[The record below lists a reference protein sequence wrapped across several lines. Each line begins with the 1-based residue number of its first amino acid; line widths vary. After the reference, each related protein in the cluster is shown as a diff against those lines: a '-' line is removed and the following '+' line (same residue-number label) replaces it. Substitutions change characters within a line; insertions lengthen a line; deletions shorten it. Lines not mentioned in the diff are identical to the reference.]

1 MDFSAFDKQVD
12 VEQLKNDAAEIKKNG
27 GTGDFPELPAGTYV
41 IKLDKL
47 ELGTTSPSKGSRPM
61 MKGQFSIVEGEYK
74 KRKIFVNRVVYG
86 TKNDANMIANVL
98 SFLESLAP
106 SEDVGPLV
114 FTGYVALAEL
124 IMDVAEDVADLT
136 YEAEYDAE
144 AFNPISIKEVFEE
157 E

>member
-1 MDFSAFDKQVD
+1 MDFSAFDKQVNI
-12 VEQLKNDAAEIKKNG
+12 EQLKNDAEEIKKNG
-27 GTGDFPELPAGTYV
+27 GTGDFPELPAGIYI

-47 ELGTTSPSKGSRPM
+47 ELGTTKDKRPM
-61 MKGQFSIVEGEYK
+61 MRGQFSVIEGEYK

-106 SEDVGPLV
+106 SEDIGPFI
-114 FTGYVALAEL
+114 FTGYAALAEL

-136 YEAEYDAE
+136 YEAEYDAD

>member
-27 GTGDFPELPAGTYV
+27 GTGDFPELPAGTYI

-47 ELGTTSPSKGSRPM
+47 ELGSTKDNRPM
-61 MKGQFSIVEGEYK
+61 MRGQFSIVEGEYK

-98 SFLESLAP
+98 GFLESLAP
-106 SEDVGPLV
+106 SEDIGPFV
-114 FTGYVALAEL
+114 FNGYAALADL

-136 YEAEYDAE
+136 YEAEYDAD

-157 E
+157 G

>member
-1 MDFSAFDKQVD
+1 MINFEEFDKQVN

-27 GTGDFPELPAGTYV
+27 GTGDFQELPAGTYV

-47 ELGTTSPSKGSRPM
+47 ELGTTKDKRPM

-106 SEDVGPLV
+106 SEDIGPFI
-114 FTGYVALAEL
+114 FTGYAALAEL
-124 IMDVAEDVADLT
+124 IMDVAEDVAGLT
-136 YEAEYDAE
+136 YEAEYDAD

>member
-27 GTGDFPELPAGTYV
+27 GTGDFPELPAGTYI

-47 ELGTTSPSKGSRPM
+47 ELGSTRDNRPM

-98 SFLESLAP
+98 GFLESLAP
-106 SEDVGPLV
+106 SEDIGPFV
-114 FTGYVALAEL
+114 FNGYEALSNL
-124 IMDVAEDVADLT
+124 IMDVAEDVAGLT
-136 YEAEYDAE
+136 YEVEYDAD

>member
-1 MDFSAFDKQVD
+1 MDFSAFDKQVN

-27 GTGDFPELPAGTYV
+27 GTGDFPEIPAGTYIV
-41 IKLDKL
+41 KLDKL
-47 ELGTTSPSKGSRPM
+47 ELGTTKDNRPM
-61 MKGQFSIVEGEYK
+61 MKGQFSIIEGEYK

-98 SFLESLAP
+98 GFLESLAP
-106 SEDVGPLV
+106 SEDIGPFV
-114 FTGYVALAEL
+114 FNGYAALSEL

-136 YEAEYDAE
+136 YEVEYDADE
-144 AFNPISIKEVFEE
+144 FNPISIVEVFEE

>member
-27 GTGDFPELPAGTYV
+27 GNFPELPAGTYV
-41 IKLDKL
+41 VKLDKL
-47 ELGTTSPSKGSRPM
+47 ELGSTKDNRPM
-61 MKGQFSIVEGEYK
+61 MRGQFSIVEGQYK
-74 KRKIFVNRVVYG
+74 KQKMFVNRVVYG

-98 SFLESLAP
+98 GFLESLAP
-106 SEDVGPLV
+106 SEDIGPFV
-114 FTGYVALAEL
+114 FSGYANLAEL
-124 IMDVAEDVADLT
+124 IMDVAEDVAGLT
-136 YEAEYDAE
+136 YEVEYDAD

>member
-1 MDFSAFDKQVD
+1 MDFKEFDKQVD
-12 VEQLKNDAAEIKKNG
+12 IEQLKNDAAEIKKNG
-27 GTGDFPELPAGTYV
+27 GTGDFPELPAGIYI

-47 ELGTTSPSKGSRPM
+47 ELGTTKDKRPM

-114 FTGYVALAEL
+114 FTGYAALAEL

-136 YEAEYDAE
+136 YEAEYDAD

>member
-1 MDFSAFDKQVD
+1 MDFKEFDKQVD
-12 VEQLKNDAAEIKKNG
+12 IEQLKNDAEEIKKNG
-27 GTGDFPELPAGTYV
+27 GTGDFPELPAGIYI

-47 ELGTTSPSKGSRPM
+47 ELGTTKDKRPM
-61 MKGQFSIVEGEYK
+61 MRGQFSIIEGEYK

-98 SFLESLAP
+98 GFLESLAP

-114 FTGYVALAEL
+114 FTGYAALAEL

-136 YEAEYDAE
+136 YEAEYDAD

>member
-12 VEQLKNDAAEIKKNG
+12 IEQLKNDAAEIKKNG
-27 GTGDFPELPAGTYV
+27 GTGDFPELPVGIYI

-47 ELGTTSPSKGSRPM
+47 ELGTTKDKRPM
-61 MKGQFSIVEGEYK
+61 MRGQFSIVEGEYK

-106 SEDVGPLV
+106 SEDIGPFI
-114 FTGYVALAEL
+114 FTGYTALAEL

-136 YEAEYDAE
+136 YEAEYDAD

>member
-1 MDFSAFDKQVD
+1 MDFSAFDKQVNI
-12 VEQLKNDAAEIKKNG
+12 EQLKNDAAEIKKNG
-27 GTGDFPELPAGTYV
+27 GTGDFPELPVGIYI

-47 ELGTTSPSKGSRPM
+47 ELGTTKDKRPM
-61 MKGQFSIVEGEYK
+61 MRGQFSIVEGEYK
-74 KRKIFVNRVVYG
+74 KRKIFINRVVYG

-106 SEDVGPLV
+106 SEDIGPFI
-114 FTGYVALAEL
+114 FTGYAALAEL

-136 YEAEYDAE
+136 YEAEYDAD

>member
-1 MDFSAFDKQVD
+1 MDFSAFDKQVN
-12 VEQLKNDAAEIKKNG
+12 VKQLKNDAAEIKKNG

-47 ELGTTSPSKGSRPM
+47 ELGTTKDKRPM

-106 SEDVGPLV
+106 SEDIGPFV
-114 FTGYVALAEL
+114 FMGYAALAEL

-136 YEAEYDAE
+136 YEVEYDAD

>member
-1 MDFSAFDKQVD
+1 MDFSVFDKEVD
-12 VEQLKNDAAEIKKNG
+12 IEQLKNDTAEIKKNG
-27 GTGDFPELPAGTYV
+27 GTGDFPELPAGTYI

-47 ELGTTSPSKGSRPM
+47 ELGSTKDKRPM
-61 MKGQFSIVEGEYK
+61 MRGQFSIIEGQYK

-106 SEDVGPLV
+106 SEDIGPFV
-114 FTGYVALAEL
+114 FTGYAALAEL

-136 YEAEYDAE
+136 YEAEYDAD

>member
-1 MDFSAFDKQVD
+1 MDFSAFDKQVNI
-12 VEQLKNDAAEIKKNG
+12 EQLKNDAEEIKKNG
-27 GTGDFPELPAGTYV
+27 GTGDFPELPAGIYV

-47 ELGTTSPSKGSRPM
+47 ELGTTKDKRPM
-61 MKGQFSIVEGEYK
+61 MKGQFSVIEGEYK

-106 SEDVGPLV
+106 SEDIGPFI
-114 FTGYVALAEL
+114 FTGYAALAEL

-136 YEAEYDAE
+136 YEAEYDAD